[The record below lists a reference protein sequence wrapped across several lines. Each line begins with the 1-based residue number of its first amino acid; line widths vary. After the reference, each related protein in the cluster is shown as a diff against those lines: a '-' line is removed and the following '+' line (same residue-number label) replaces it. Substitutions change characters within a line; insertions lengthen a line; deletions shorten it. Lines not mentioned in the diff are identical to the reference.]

1 MGRHH
6 KLSLESVTNKTS
18 RWPTIAPSTRTHCL
32 HSQNPRGRTLPPT
45 ANRHT
50 LNNLILQATQHFN
63 NSNSSNNSTRSL
75 PLLFQI
81 STALLDTH
89 RDTRPECNLQTM
101 AMGPLLLVA
110 MVKDQLLS
118 RTDPH
123 QFQDLLRP
131 PLLPTA
137 QTLPFGLSSRQL
149 TKMEPA
155 I

>member
-1 MGRHH
+1 MG
-6 KLSLESVTNKTS
+6 TNTQDDDAVLI
-18 RWPTIAPSTRTHCL
+18 PDTR
-32 HSQNPRGRTLPPT
+32 RTLPPT

-101 AMGPLLLVA
+101 ATALLSQIMAMGPLLLVA

>member
-1 MGRHH
+1 MG
-6 KLSLESVTNKTS
+6 VTNKTS

-63 NSNSSNNSTRSL
+63 NSSTRSL

-89 RDTRPECNLQTM
+89 RDTRPECNLQTMATALLSQIM

>member
-1 MGRHH
+1 MG
-6 KLSLESVTNKTS
+6 
-18 RWPTIAPSTRTHCL
+18 
-32 HSQNPRGRTLPPT
+32 
-45 ANRHT
+45 
-50 LNNLILQATQHFN
+50 ILQATQHFN
-63 NSNSSNNSTRSL
+63 NSNSNNSTRSL

-89 RDTRPECNLQTM
+89 RDTRPECNLQTMATALLSQIM